1 MINSIHD
8 KRQIDKATYA
18 LIKEKRKSANPEE
31 QFSKQLIVSL
41 VLITGRLFKNQLQLL
56 P

>member
-1 MINSIHD
+1 MQLFR
-8 KRQIDKATYA
+8 K
-18 LIKEKRKSANPEE
+18 KRKNALTIDGSNNPEE